1 MTHPRSNPTA
11 IFSHLSIAAAL
22 IGALFLSVES
32 NFSLKGSSLC
42 STEACGVVGSYLKI
56 SEPFLV
62 AGGAG
67 FFWLLALVLFFAGR
81 YPKLRYLPLFLLAPA
96 LAFDSGLIGFQVFSI
111 GRFCLLC
118 FLVAA
123 LLLIVAVLNCLAARD
138 SLILI
143 TLILIW
149 GGGFGVQAVLTM
161 PPPKAAFANMVF
173 FAHQA
178 NVASERQTDDKL
190 TLIISMHCSHCL
202 DVVDYL
208 AHHPPN
214 GYTLLLASVDQDQEA
229 LHQLEFFLQR
239 MPASANPY
247 QLLTEIKKGGN
258 IGSLAVR
265 ASLPIQTKNSLN
277 FLSNLGIV
285 SIPALWVEK
294 SPSDKRI
301 ITGSENI
308 IDFLKRSDTDNP
320 GL

>member
-1 MTHPRSNPTA
+1 MTHPRSNPA
-11 IFSHLSIAAAL
+11 AVFSHLSVAAAL
-22 IGALFLSVES
+22 IGALFLSLES
-32 NFSLKGSSLC
+32 YFSINGSSLC

-56 SEPFLV
+56 NEAILV

-67 FFWLLALVLFFAGR
+67 FFWLLTLVLFFAGR
-81 YPKLRYLPLFLLAPA
+81 YPILRYLPLFLLAPA

-123 LLLIVAVLNCLAARD
+123 LLLIVAGLYCLATRI

-143 TLILIW
+143 TLVLVW
-149 GGGFGVQAVLTM
+149 SGGFGVHAVLTM
-161 PPPKAAFANMVF
+161 PLPKAAFANMVF

-178 NVASERQTDDKL
+178 TIAPERQANDKL
-190 TLIISMHCSHCL
+190 TLIISMHCPHCL

-214 GYTLLLASVDQDQEA
+214 GYTLMLASVDQDQEA
-229 LHQLEFFLQR
+229 LQQLETFLQR
-239 MPASANPY
+239 MATSANPY
-247 QLLTEIKKGGN
+247 QLLTEIKKGDSIGN
-258 IGSLAVR
+258 LAVR
-265 ASLPIQTKNSLN
+265 ASLPLQTKNSLN
-277 FLSNLGIV
+277 FLSNLGII
-285 SIPALWVEK
+285 SIPALWIEN
-294 SPSDKRI
+294 SPIDKRI

-308 IDFLKRSDTDNP
+308 IDFLKRPDTGNP